1 MWIGLG
7 WLGLVLAGL
16 DWSLLVWFY
25 WFGLVFNG
33 LDWSGLDWYGLVLA
47 GYDFW
52 LLWRLTSLTFLL
64 LTPTVEKEMDRQRE
78 SGGTGRRD
86 GQTEGKQW
94 NRKERGERQVGRKVV
109 EQEEERG
116 KEK

>member
-1 MWIGLG
+1 MVWIGLG

-64 LTPTVEKEMDRQRE
+64 LTPTGALLAGALILPPPWISLVILSDSWSIISGLPWMVVILENSGPVEGNW
-78 SGGTGRRD
+78 SC
-86 GQTEGKQW
+86 
-94 NRKERGERQVGRKVV
+94 
-109 EQEEERG
+109 
-116 KEK
+116 